1 MSMVEHPGTR
11 EPSPARALDVTDASR
26 FVASLIE
33 LTKPSI
39 TRMVLVTTACGA
51 AIAPGPIRDYGKLC
65 FALLGTSLIV
75 GAANALNM
83 FLEGDTDALMK
94 RTRERPIPSGRLSP
108 EVALWFGGLL
118 AFIGLPI
125 LDFYV
130 NPLTAFVGGFAL
142 LSYVLVYTPLKRVS
156 SLAVWIGAVP
166 GAAPPLMGWTSMTG
180 TLSGAGLSLFLLMFI
195 WQIPHFHAIAL
206 FRTDEYTRAGL
217 VVLPASRGVP
227 HTKKTIVG
235 LLVVQLLVSALPAV
249 FGLGGVPY
257 IVAAS
262 VLGAVYLG
270 FGIAGLRADA
280 GDKWAR
286 SLFFASLPYL
296 LVLLGVLVACS

>member
-1 MSMVEHPGTR
+1 MFEHPGTR
-11 EPSPARALDVTDASR
+11 EASPARALDLTEASR
-26 FVASLIE
+26 FVTALVE

-51 AIAPGPIRDYGKLC
+51 AIAPGPIRDYEKLC

-130 NPLTAFVGGFAL
+130 NPLTAFIGGFSL

-156 SLAVWIGAVP
+156 SLAVWIGAIP

-180 TLSGAGLSLFLLMFI
+180 TLSAAGASLFLLLFI

-217 VVLPASRGVP
+217 VVLPASRGVR
-227 HTKKTIVG
+227 HTKRTIVG

-249 FGLGGVPY
+249 FGLGGAPY
-257 IVAAS
+257 VVAAS

-270 FGIAGLRADA
+270 FGIAGLRDDA

-296 LVLLGVLVACS
+296 LVLFGVLVACAR